1 MSEPQPEQGNA
12 AMSEIQIPE
21 MAGKVFA
28 CVDDSVYAEA
38 VCDYAA
44 WTAGRMN
51 TQLSLLHVLDKTEST
66 TARNLSGSLGLGA
79 QENLM
84 QELAEL
90 DQQRSKLEMEKGKLM
105 LQAAMQRVEEKG
117 ITNAESRQRHGELV
131 DTLIEL
137 EPETRILVVGKRGA
151 DTESAHGHIG
161 SHLESI
167 IRALHKPILIAQ
179 QSFAP
184 PRQIMVAYDGSATM
198 RKGIHIVA
206 ASPLGRGIPHHVVM
220 VGADTAVAR
229 EQLKE
234 ATDVMAAA
242 GFDVTGA
249 IIAGDADTALA
260 EYQERENIDLLVM
273 GAYGHSRIR
282 HLILGSTTTAMIKCT
297 KVSLLVLR

>member
-1 MSEPQPEQGNA
+1 
-12 AMSEIQIPE
+12 MSEIQIPE
-21 MAGKVFA
+21 MAGKVLA
-28 CVDDSVYAEA
+28 CIDDSVYAEA

-44 WTAGRMN
+44 WSASRMGA
-51 TQLSLLHVLDKTEST
+51 QLSLLHVLDNTEGAT
-66 TARNLSGSLGLGA
+66 PKNLSGNLGLSA
-79 QENLM
+79 HENLM
-84 QELAEL
+84 EELAEL
-90 DQQRSKLEMEKGKLM
+90 GQQRSRLEMEKGKLM
-105 LQAAMQRVEEKG
+105 LQAALQRTADKGLADVE
-117 ITNAESRQRHGELV
+117 TRQRHGELV
-131 DTLIEL
+131 DTLIDL
-137 EPETRILVVGKRGA
+137 EPETRILVLGKRGA
-151 DTESAHGHIG
+151 DTESAHGHLG

-184 PRQIMVAYDGSATM
+184 PKQIMVAYDGSATM

-206 ASPLGRGIPHHVVM
+206 ASPLGHGIPHHVVM
-220 VGADTAVAR
+220 VGADTDVAR
-229 EQLKE
+229 AQLKE

-249 IIAGDADTALA
+249 IIPGDADIALT

-282 HLILGSTTTAMIKCT
+282 HLILGSTTTAMIKRT

>member
-1 MSEPQPEQGNA
+1 MSD
-12 AMSEIQIPE
+12 IQIPE
-21 MAGKVFA
+21 MTGKVVA
-28 CVDDSVYAEA
+28 CIDDSVYAEA

-44 WTAGRMN
+44 WTASRMN

-90 DQQRSKLEMEKGKLM
+90 DQQRAKLEMEKGKLM
-105 LQAAMQRVEEKG
+105 LQAAMLRVEEKD
-117 ITNAESRQRHGELV
+117 IVDAESRQRHGELV

-184 PRQIMVAYDGSATM
+184 PKKIMVAYDGSATM
-198 RKGIHIVA
+198 RKGIQIVA
-206 ASPLGRGIPHHVVM
+206 ASPLGQGIPHHVVM
-220 VGADTAVAR
+220 VGADTDVAR
-229 EQLKE
+229 EQLRE
-234 ATDVMAAA
+234 ATDIMTKA

-249 IIAGDADTALA
+249 IIPGDADTALA
-260 EYQERENIDLLVM
+260 EYQERESIDLLVM

-282 HLILGSTTTAMIKCT
+282 HLILGSTTTAMIKRT

>member
-1 MSEPQPEQGNA
+1 MSD
-12 AMSEIQIPE
+12 IQIPE
-21 MAGKVFA
+21 MAGKVLA
-28 CVDDSVYAEA
+28 CIDDSVYAEA

-44 WTAGRMN
+44 WSASRMG

-66 TARNLSGSLGLGA
+66 TAQNLSGSLGLGA

-90 DQQRSKLEMEKGKLM
+90 DQKRAKLEMEKGKLM
-105 LQAAMQRVEEKG
+105 LQAAMTRVQDKG
-117 ITNAESRQRHGELV
+117 IVDAESRQRHGELV

-184 PRQIMVAYDGSATM
+184 PKQIMVAYDGSSTM
-198 RKGIHIVA
+198 RKGIQIVA

-220 VGADTAVAR
+220 VGADTEVAR
-229 EQLKE
+229 EQLRE
-234 ATDVMAAA
+234 ATDVLSAA
-242 GFDVTGA
+242 GFEVTGT

-260 EYQERENIDLLVM
+260 EYQEQHNIDLLVM

-282 HLILGSTTTAMIKCT
+282 HLILGSTTTAMIKRT
-297 KVSLLVLR
+297 TVSLLVLR

>member
-1 MSEPQPEQGNA
+1 MSD
-12 AMSEIQIPE
+12 IQIPE
-21 MAGKVFA
+21 MAGKVLA
-28 CVDDSVYAEA
+28 CIDDSIYAEA
-38 VCDYAA
+38 VCDCAA
-44 WTAGRMN
+44 WSATRMN

-66 TARNLSGSLGLGA
+66 TAQNLSGSLGLGA

-90 DQQRSKLEMEKGKLM
+90 DQKRARLEMEKGKLM
-105 LQAAMQRVEEKG
+105 LQAAMTRVQDKG
-117 ITNAESRQRHGELV
+117 IVDAESRQRHGELV

-179 QSFAP
+179 QSFTP
-184 PRQIMVAYDGSATM
+184 PKQIMVAYDGSTTM
-198 RKGIHIVA
+198 RKGIQIVA

-220 VGADTAVAR
+220 VGADTEVAR
-229 EQLKE
+229 EQLRE
-234 ATDVMAAA
+234 ATDVLSAA
-242 GFDVTGA
+242 GFEVTGA
-249 IIAGDADTALA
+249 IIPGDADTALA
-260 EYQERENIDLLVM
+260 GYQEQHNIDLLVM

-282 HLILGSTTTAMIKCT
+282 QLILGSTTTAMIKRT
-297 KVSLLVLR
+297 TVSLLVLR

>member
-1 MSEPQPEQGNA
+1 MSD
-12 AMSEIQIPE
+12 IQIPE
-21 MAGKVFA
+21 MAGKVLA
-28 CVDDSVYAEA
+28 CIDDSVYAEA

-44 WTAGRMN
+44 WSAGRMN

-66 TARNLSGSLGLGA
+66 TAQNLSGSLGLGA

-90 DQQRSKLEMEKGKLM
+90 DQKRARLELEKGKLL
-105 LQAAMQRVEEKG
+105 LQAAMTRVQGKG
-117 ITNAESRQRHGELV
+117 IVDAESRQRHGELV

-184 PRQIMVAYDGSATM
+184 PKQIMVAYDGSATM
-198 RKGIHIVA
+198 RKGIQIVA
-206 ASPLGRGIPHHVVM
+206 ASPLGRGVPHHVVM
-220 VGADTAVAR
+220 VGADTEVAR
-229 EQLKE
+229 EQLRE
-234 ATDVMAAA
+234 ATDVLARA
-242 GFDVTGA
+242 GFEVTGS
-249 IIAGDADTALA
+249 IIPGDADTALA
-260 EYQERENIDLLVM
+260 EYQERENFDLLVM

-282 HLILGSTTTAMIKCT
+282 HLILGSTTTAMIKRT

>member
-1 MSEPQPEQGNA
+1 MSD
-12 AMSEIQIPE
+12 IQIPE
-21 MAGKVFA
+21 MAGKVLA
-28 CVDDSVYAEA
+28 CIDDSVYAEA

-44 WTAGRMN
+44 WSASRMH

-66 TARNLSGSLGLGA
+66 TAHNLSGSLGLGA

-90 DQQRSKLEMEKGKLM
+90 DQKRAKLEMEKGKLM
-105 LQAAMQRVEEKG
+105 LQAAMTRVQEKG
-117 ITNAESRQRHGELV
+117 IVDAESRQRHGELV

-137 EPETRILVVGKRGA
+137 ESETRILVVGKRGA
-151 DTESAHGHIG
+151 DTETAHGHIG

-179 QSFAP
+179 QSFVP
-184 PRQIMVAYDGSATM
+184 PKQIMVAYDGSTTM
-198 RKGIHIVA
+198 RKGIQIVA

-220 VGADTAVAR
+220 VGADTEVAR
-229 EQLKE
+229 EQLRE
-234 ATDVMAAA
+234 ATDVLSAA
-242 GFDVTGA
+242 GFEVTGA
-249 IIAGDADTALA
+249 VIPGDADTALA

-282 HLILGSTTTAMIKCT
+282 QLILGSTTTAMIKRT

>member
-1 MSEPQPEQGNA
+1 MSD
-12 AMSEIQIPE
+12 IQIPE
-21 MAGKVFA
+21 MAGKVLA
-28 CVDDSVYAEA
+28 CIDDSVYAEA

-44 WTAGRMN
+44 WSASRMS
-51 TQLSLLHVLDKTEST
+51 TQLSLLHVLDKTEGT
-66 TARNLSGSLGLGA
+66 TAQNLSGSLGLGA

-90 DQQRSKLEMEKGKLM
+90 DQKRARLEMEKGKLM
-105 LQAAMQRVEEKG
+105 LQAAMTRVQDKG
-117 ITNAESRQRHGELV
+117 IVDAESRQRHGELV

-184 PRQIMVAYDGSATM
+184 PKRIMVAYDGSATM
-198 RKGIHIVA
+198 RKGIQIVA

-220 VGADTAVAR
+220 VGADTEVAR
-229 EQLKE
+229 EQLRE
-234 ATDVMAAA
+234 ATDVLADA
-242 GFDVTGA
+242 GFEVTGT
-249 IIAGDADTALA
+249 IIPGDADTALA
-260 EYQERENIDLLVM
+260 EYQEQQAIDLLVM

-282 HLILGSTTTAMIKCT
+282 QLILGSTTTAMIKRT

>member
-1 MSEPQPEQGNA
+1 MSKPKPEQGTS

-21 MAGKVFA
+21 MTGKVLA

-44 WTAGRMN
+44 WTATRMS
-51 TQLSLLHVLDKTEST
+51 TQLSLLHVLDKTDSSI
-66 TARNLSGSLGLGA
+66 AQNLSGSLGLGA

-90 DQQRSKLEMEKGKLM
+90 DQKRAKLEMEKGKLM
-105 LQAAMQRVEEKG
+105 LQAAMLRVEEKG
-117 ITNAESRQRHGELV
+117 IVDAESRQRHGELV

-184 PRQIMVAYDGSATM
+184 PKQIMVAYDGSATM

-220 VGADTAVAR
+220 VGADTDVAR
-229 EQLKE
+229 AQLKE

-249 IIAGDADTALA
+249 IIPGDADTALA
-260 EYQERENIDLLVM
+260 EYQQRENIDLLVM

-282 HLILGSTTTAMIKCT
+282 HLILGSTTTAMIKKT

>member
-1 MSEPQPEQGNA
+1 MSEPQPEQGKA

-21 MAGKVFA
+21 MAGKVLA

-44 WTAGRMN
+44 WTASRMN
-51 TQLSLLHVLDKTEST
+51 TQLSLLHVLDKSDST
-66 TARNLSGSLGLGA
+66 TAKNLSGSLGLGA

-90 DQQRSKLEMEKGKLM
+90 DQQRAKLEMEKGKLM

-117 ITNAESRQRHGELV
+117 IVDAESRQRHGELV

-184 PRQIMVAYDGSATM
+184 PKQIMVAYDGSATM

-220 VGADTAVAR
+220 VGADTDVAR
-229 EQLKE
+229 AQLQE
-234 ATDVMAAA
+234 ATDIMNKA

-249 IIAGDADTALA
+249 IIPGDADTALA

-282 HLILGSTTTAMIKCT
+282 HLILGSTTTAMIKRT

>member
-1 MSEPQPEQGNA
+1 MSD
-12 AMSEIQIPE
+12 IQIPE
-21 MAGKVFA
+21 MAGNVLA

-44 WTAGRMN
+44 WSASRMN
-51 TQLSLLHVLDKTEST
+51 TRLSLLHVLDKTESI

-90 DQQRSKLEMEKGKLM
+90 DQKRARLEMEKGKVM
-105 LQAAMQRVEEKG
+105 LQAAMARVQEKG
-117 ITNAESRQRHGELV
+117 IVDAESRQRHGELV

-198 RKGIHIVA
+198 RKGIQIVA
-206 ASPLGRGIPHHVVM
+206 ASPLGRGVPHHVVM
-220 VGADTAVAR
+220 VGADTEVAR
-229 EQLKE
+229 EQLRE
-234 ATDVMAAA
+234 ATDVLSKA
-242 GFDVTGA
+242 GFEVTGT
-249 IIAGDADTALA
+249 IIPGDADTALA

-282 HLILGSTTTAMIKCT
+282 HLILGSTTTAMIKRT
-297 KVSLLVLR
+297 RVSLLVLR

>member
-1 MSEPQPEQGNA
+1 MSD
-12 AMSEIQIPE
+12 IQIPE
-21 MAGKVFA
+21 MAGKVLA
-28 CVDDSVYAEA
+28 CIDDSVYAEA

-44 WTAGRMN
+44 WSANRMG

-66 TARNLSGSLGLGA
+66 TAQNLSGSLGLGA

-90 DQQRSKLEMEKGKLM
+90 DQKRAKLEMEKGKLM
-105 LQAAMQRVEEKG
+105 LQAAMTRVQDKG
-117 ITNAESRQRHGELV
+117 IVDAESRQRHGELV

-167 IRALHKPILIAQ
+167 IRAMHKPILIAQ

-184 PRQIMVAYDGSATM
+184 PKQIMVAYDGSATM
-198 RKGIHIVA
+198 RKGIQIVA

-220 VGADTAVAR
+220 VGADTEVAR
-229 EQLKE
+229 EQLRE
-234 ATDVMAAA
+234 ATDVLSAA
-242 GFDVTGA
+242 GFEVTGS

-260 EYQERENIDLLVM
+260 EYQAQHNIDLLVM

-282 HLILGSTTTAMIKCT
+282 HLILGSTTTAMIKRT
-297 KVSLLVLR
+297 TVSLLVLR

>member
-1 MSEPQPEQGNA
+1 MSEPQTEQGKS

-21 MAGKVFA
+21 MTGKVLA

-51 TQLSLLHVLDKTEST
+51 TQLSLLHVLDKNEGT
-66 TARNLSGSLGLGA
+66 TAQNLSGSLGLGA

-105 LQAAMQRVEEKG
+105 LQAAMLRVEEKG
-117 ITNAESRQRHGELV
+117 IVNAESRQRHGELV

-184 PRQIMVAYDGSATM
+184 PKQIMIAYDGSATM

-220 VGADTAVAR
+220 VGADTDVAR
-229 EQLKE
+229 AQLQE
-234 ATDVMAAA
+234 ATDVMTKA
-242 GFDVTGA
+242 GFEVTGA
-249 IIAGDADTALA
+249 IIPGDADIALA
-260 EYQERENIDLLVM
+260 EYQERENIDLMVM

-282 HLILGSTTTAMIKCT
+282 QLILGSTTTAMIKRT
-297 KVSLLVLR
+297 KISLLVL